1 LAEWTYIQTEASER
15 FCHIQYFGYTKRQ
28 RSSEVDFVITVKE
41 YTNPTDPAMKFF
53 AEADKQTNQ
62 KIAPYTPIGWGPNLS
77 TALYECVK
85 AIRRF
90 DYEPV
95 DHT

>member
-1 LAEWTYIQTEASER
+1 MAEWTYIETEPSER
-15 FCHIQYFGYTKRQ
+15 LCHIDHFGYTKRQ
-28 RSSEVDFVITVKE
+28 GAVDIDFLITVKE
-41 YTNPTDPAMKFF
+41 YSNPAEQGMKFL

-90 DYEPV
+90 EYEPV
-95 DHT
+95 DPT